1 MVIAD
6 DDRLVLTIEEAGK
19 LLGLGRS
26 GTYEAARRGDIPTL
40 KIGSRILVPKVALL
54 KLLEETSRRV
64 RLRNSCPRPDLSPRQ
79 ESAVGETEETE
90 A

>member
-26 GTYEAARRGDIPTL
+26 GTYEAARRGDIPTIR
-40 KIGSRILVPKVALL
+40 IGSRILVPKVALL
-54 KLLEETSRRV
+54 KLLEETSR
-64 RLRNSCPRPDLSPRQ
+64 
-79 ESAVGETEETE
+79 
-90 A
+90 

>member
-1 MVIAD
+1 MVITD

-26 GTYEAARRGDIPTL
+26 GTYEAAKRGDIPTL

-54 KLLEETSRRV
+54 KLLEETSR
-64 RLRNSCPRPDLSPRQ
+64 
-79 ESAVGETEETE
+79 
-90 A
+90 

>member
-40 KIGSRILVPKVALL
+40 RLGSRILVPKVALL
-54 KLLEETSRRV
+54 KLLEEAA
-64 RLRNSCPRPDLSPRQ
+64 Q
-79 ESAVGETEETE
+79 
-90 A
+90 

>member
-26 GTYEAARRGDIPTL
+26 RTYEAARRGDIPTL
-40 KIGSRILVPKVALL
+40 RIGSRILVPKVALL
-54 KLLEETSRRV
+54 KLLEETAR
-64 RLRNSCPRPDLSPRQ
+64 
-79 ESAVGETEETE
+79 
-90 A
+90 

>member
-40 KIGSRILVPKVALL
+40 RIGSRILVPKVALL
-54 KLLEETSRRV
+54 KLLEEAAR
-64 RLRNSCPRPDLSPRQ
+64 
-79 ESAVGETEETE
+79 
-90 A
+90 

>member
-6 DDRLVLTIEEAGK
+6 DGRLVLTIEEAGK

-40 KIGSRILVPKVALL
+40 RIGSRILVPKVALL
-54 KLLEETSRRV
+54 KLLEETSR
-64 RLRNSCPRPDLSPRQ
+64 
-79 ESAVGETEETE
+79 
-90 A
+90 

>member
-26 GTYEAARRGDIPTL
+26 GTYEAARGGDIPTL
-40 KIGSRILVPKVALL
+40 RIGSRILVPKVALL
-54 KLLEETSRRV
+54 KLLEETSR
-64 RLRNSCPRPDLSPRQ
+64 
-79 ESAVGETEETE
+79 
-90 A
+90 

>member
-6 DDRLVLTIEEAGK
+6 DDRLVLTMEEAGK

-26 GTYEAARRGDIPTL
+26 GTYEAAKRGDIPTL

-54 KLLEETSRRV
+54 KLLEETAR
-64 RLRNSCPRPDLSPRQ
+64 
-79 ESAVGETEETE
+79 
-90 A
+90 

>member
-1 MVIAD
+1 MVITD

-40 KIGSRILVPKVALL
+40 RIGSRILVPKVALL
-54 KLLEETSRRV
+54 KLLEETAR
-64 RLRNSCPRPDLSPRQ
+64 
-79 ESAVGETEETE
+79 
-90 A
+90 

>member
-40 KIGSRILVPKVALL
+40 RIGSRILVPKVALL
-54 KLLEETSRRV
+54 KLLEEAA
-64 RLRNSCPRPDLSPRQ
+64 Q
-79 ESAVGETEETE
+79 
-90 A
+90 

>member
-26 GTYEAARRGDIPTL
+26 GTYEAARRGDRPPL
-40 KIGSRILVPKVALL
+40 RIGSRILVPKGALL
-54 KLLEETSRRV
+54 KLLEETSR
-64 RLRNSCPRPDLSPRQ
+64 
-79 ESAVGETEETE
+79 
-90 A
+90 

>member
-6 DDRLVLTIEEAGK
+6 DDKLVLTIEEAGK

-40 KIGSRILVPKVALL
+40 RIGSRILVPKVALL
-54 KLLEETSRRV
+54 KLLEETAR
-64 RLRNSCPRPDLSPRQ
+64 
-79 ESAVGETEETE
+79 
-90 A
+90 

>member
-40 KIGSRILVPKVALL
+40 RVGSRILVPKVALL
-54 KLLEETSRRV
+54 KLLEETAR
-64 RLRNSCPRPDLSPRQ
+64 
-79 ESAVGETEETE
+79 
-90 A
+90 

>member
-40 KIGSRILVPKVALL
+40 KIGSRILVPKAALL
-54 KLLEETSRRV
+54 KLLEETARRV
-64 RLRNSCPRPDLSPRQ
+64 QLRNSCPRPGLSPEQ
-79 ESAVGETEETE
+79 GSTVEETEETE

>member
-26 GTYEAARRGDIPTL
+26 GTNEAARRVDIPTL
-40 KIGSRILVPKVALL
+40 RIGSRILVPKVALL
-54 KLLEETSRRV
+54 KLLEETSR
-64 RLRNSCPRPDLSPRQ
+64 
-79 ESAVGETEETE
+79 
-90 A
+90 

>member
-1 MVIAD
+1 MVITD

-40 KIGSRILVPKVALL
+40 KIGSRILVPKVALI
-54 KLLEETSRRV
+54 KLLEETAR
-64 RLRNSCPRPDLSPRQ
+64 
-79 ESAVGETEETE
+79 
-90 A
+90 

>member
-1 MVIAD
+1 MRIPMVIAD

-40 KIGSRILVPKVALL
+40 RIGSRISVPKVALL
-54 KLLEETSRRV
+54 KLLEETSR
-64 RLRNSCPRPDLSPRQ
+64 
-79 ESAVGETEETE
+79 
-90 A
+90 

>member
-1 MVIAD
+1 MVNTQRYPIAVRIPMVIAD

-40 KIGSRILVPKVALL
+40 RIGSRILVPKIAPL
-54 KLLEETSRRV
+54 KLLEETAR
-64 RLRNSCPRPDLSPRQ
+64 
-79 ESAVGETEETE
+79 
-90 A
+90 

>member
-40 KIGSRILVPKVALL
+40 RIGSRILVPKVALP
-54 KLLEETSRRV
+54 KLLEETSR
-64 RLRNSCPRPDLSPRQ
+64 
-79 ESAVGETEETE
+79 
-90 A
+90 

>member
-26 GTYEAARRGDIPTL
+26 GTYEAAKRGDIPTL

-54 KLLEETSRRV
+54 KLLEETAR
-64 RLRNSCPRPDLSPRQ
+64 
-79 ESAVGETEETE
+79 
-90 A
+90 

>member
-40 KIGSRILVPKVALL
+40 RIGSRILLPKVALL
-54 KLLEETSRRV
+54 KLLEETAR
-64 RLRNSCPRPDLSPRQ
+64 
-79 ESAVGETEETE
+79 
-90 A
+90 

>member
-1 MVIAD
+1 MRIPMVIAD

-40 KIGSRILVPKVALL
+40 RIGSRILVPKVALL
-54 KLLEETSRRV
+54 KLLEETSR
-64 RLRNSCPRPDLSPRQ
+64 
-79 ESAVGETEETE
+79 
-90 A
+90 

>member
-40 KIGSRILVPKVALL
+40 RIGSRILVPKVALL
-54 KLLEETSRRV
+54 KLLEETAR
-64 RLRNSCPRPDLSPRQ
+64 
-79 ESAVGETEETE
+79 
-90 A
+90 

>member
-26 GTYEAARRGDIPTL
+26 GTYEAAKRGDIPTL
-40 KIGSRILVPKVALL
+40 KIGSQILVPKVALL
-54 KLLEETSRRV
+54 KLLEETAR
-64 RLRNSCPRPDLSPRQ
+64 
-79 ESAVGETEETE
+79 
-90 A
+90 

>member
-40 KIGSRILVPKVALL
+40 RIGSRILVPKVPLL
-54 KLLEETSRRV
+54 KLLEETSR
-64 RLRNSCPRPDLSPRQ
+64 
-79 ESAVGETEETE
+79 
-90 A
+90 

>member
-54 KLLEETSRRV
+54 KLLEETSR
-64 RLRNSCPRPDLSPRQ
+64 
-79 ESAVGETEETE
+79 
-90 A
+90 

>member
-54 KLLEETSRRV
+54 KLLEEAA
-64 RLRNSCPRPDLSPRQ
+64 Q
-79 ESAVGETEETE
+79 
-90 A
+90 

>member
-26 GTYEAARRGDIPTL
+26 GTYEAARRGEIPTL
-40 KIGSRILVPKVALL
+40 RIGSRILVPKVALL
-54 KLLEETSRRV
+54 KLLEETSR
-64 RLRNSCPRPDLSPRQ
+64 
-79 ESAVGETEETE
+79 
-90 A
+90 

>member
-1 MVIAD
+1 MPMVIAD

-40 KIGSRILVPKVALL
+40 RIGSRILVPKVALL
-54 KLLEETSRRV
+54 KLLEETS
-64 RLRNSCPRPDLSPRQ
+64 Q
-79 ESAVGETEETE
+79 
-90 A
+90 

>member
-26 GTYEAARRGDIPTL
+26 GTYEAARRGDIPTI
-40 KIGSRILVPKVALL
+40 KIGSRILMPKAALL
-54 KLLEETSRRV
+54 KLLEETARGGR
-64 RLRNSCPRPDLSPRQ
+64 
-79 ESAVGETEETE
+79 G
-90 A
+90 

>member
-40 KIGSRILVPKVALL
+40 RIGSRILVPKVALL
-54 KLLEETSRRV
+54 KLLEETS
-64 RLRNSCPRPDLSPRQ
+64 Q
-79 ESAVGETEETE
+79 
-90 A
+90 

>member
-6 DDRLVLTIEEAGK
+6 DGRLVLTIEEAGK

-40 KIGSRILVPKVALL
+40 RIGSRILVPKVALL
-54 KLLEETSRRV
+54 KLLEETAR
-64 RLRNSCPRPDLSPRQ
+64 
-79 ESAVGETEETE
+79 
-90 A
+90 

>member
-26 GTYEAARRGDIPTL
+26 GTYEAARRRDIPTL

-54 KLLEETSRRV
+54 KLLEETAR
-64 RLRNSCPRPDLSPRQ
+64 
-79 ESAVGETEETE
+79 
-90 A
+90 

>member
-26 GTYEAARRGDIPTL
+26 GTYEAAKRGDIPTL
-40 KIGSRILVPKVALL
+40 KVGSRILVPKVALL
-54 KLLEETSRRV
+54 KLLEETAR
-64 RLRNSCPRPDLSPRQ
+64 
-79 ESAVGETEETE
+79 
-90 A
+90 

>member
-6 DDRLVLTIEEAGK
+6 DDKLVLTIEEAGK

-40 KIGSRILVPKVALL
+40 RIGSRILVPKVALL
-54 KLLEETSRRV
+54 KLL
-64 RLRNSCPRPDLSPRQ
+64 
-79 ESAVGETEETE
+79 
-90 A
+90 

>member
-40 KIGSRILVPKVALL
+40 RIGSRMLVPKVALL
-54 KLLEETSRRV
+54 KLLEETSR
-64 RLRNSCPRPDLSPRQ
+64 
-79 ESAVGETEETE
+79 
-90 A
+90 

>member
-26 GTYEAARRGDIPTL
+26 GTYEAAKRGDIPAL

-54 KLLEETSRRV
+54 KLLEETSR
-64 RLRNSCPRPDLSPRQ
+64 
-79 ESAVGETEETE
+79 
-90 A
+90 

>member
-40 KIGSRILVPKVALL
+40 RIGSRILVPKVALL
-54 KLLEETSRRV
+54 KLLEETARWA

-79 ESAVGETEETE
+79 ESMVGETEETE

>member
-54 KLLEETSRRV
+54 KLLEETAR
-64 RLRNSCPRPDLSPRQ
+64 
-79 ESAVGETEETE
+79 
-90 A
+90 